1 MSLTGLNLYHAQ
13 LILRVSRRQKGK
25 PESKNKPTNSAIHT
39 SDADRR
45 RKILMTT
52 SKCTTNFK
60 ERWDQGGSLG
70 KSGKS
75 GTSAFFSGRLPLY
88 PIMFEKLEVTKTN
101 QNKAGALNLS
111 VRNMIFNAVLSSFGI
126 QSI

>member
-75 GTSAFFSGRLPLY
+75 GTSAFFSGRCRYIKSCSKSSRLRKRTK
-88 PIMFEKLEVTKTN
+88 IKLEP
-101 QNKAGALNLS
+101 
-111 VRNMIFNAVLSSFGI
+111 
-126 QSI
+126 SI